1 MTIVE
6 HLQHS
11 FRGLF
16 LKGETTKGETETDCR
31 LKGKSDET
39 ESENVSQR
47 FGTPQAGN
55 FGRLLL
61 SIAYFFSISGI

>member
-1 MTIVE
+1 MNLVY
-6 HLQHS
+6 QHS

-31 LKGKSDET
+31 LKGETDET
-39 ESENVSQR
+39 ESENVSQI

-55 FGRLLL
+55 FWVLLL
-61 SIAYFFSISGI
+61 SSAYVFLISGV